1 MGSVLPL
8 NFFQKFLVRTFF
20 EGAKRTTATR
30 DFANASNQNF
40 EELAKTD
47 RDTLR
52 ARARWLSANN
62 PIMSNIDATIINNTI
77 GRGIELQLE
86 DPKLQERWDAWC
98 QVCDLTGRRVF
109 GDMQRLILK
118 TRMVDAEIYTYKKP
132 TKEGLRLQLIEADQL
147 DTYAGESGLE
157 LDSDGKVTAYHFKT
171 DSGSQKIDAKY
182 IINYHKSNRVSQYR
196 GVSEYSRSV
205 IDIKNF
211 QGFTTANIQSLRA
224 RANIAYV
231 VAGNEIDPSAH
242 GVTTAENEQIQ
253 EINGAFVHYLN
264 QGETITAVDSST
276 TPINYAEF
284 VESTVRMIST
294 GRNIS
299 YELAFRDFSKVN
311 FSSQKA
317 SIIQDNKRFDAEQHH
332 ITTYHL
338 ENIFKTWY
346 EYEVLN
352 GRDSTEVPK
361 RTWITP
367 VREWV
372 QPEKELD
379 VLLKKIDNN
388 LATPED
394 ASKALGLDYEYTLTR
409 KKENLDMA
417 KRILG
422 EHYMP
427 AVTQEV
433 RSFDE
438 ESFFERLHEVMS
450 EREIQTKQGGN

>member
-1 MGSVLPL
+1 LAL
-8 NFFQKFLVRTFF
+8 NFFQKFLMRTFF

-40 EELAKTD
+40 EDLAKTD

-62 PIMSNIDATIINNTI
+62 PIMSNIDATIINNVI
-77 GRGIELQLE
+77 GRGIQLQVK
-86 DPKLQERWDAWC
+86 DKIQAAFDAW
-98 QVCDLTGRRVF
+98 QAECDLTGRRTF
-109 GDMQRLILK
+109 YDMQRLILQ
-118 TRMVDAEIYTYKKP
+118 TRMVDGEIFIYKKP
-132 TKEGLRLQLIEADQL
+132 TKDGLRLQLLEADQL

-157 LDSDGKVTAYHFKT
+157 IDGDGRVTAYHFKT
-171 DSGSQKIDAKY
+171 DSGTQKIDAKY

-211 QGFTTANIQSLRA
+211 QGFTTATIQSLRA
-224 RANIAYV
+224 RANIAYIV
-231 VAGNEIDPSAH
+231 EGDDIDPQASGAE
-242 GVTTAENEQIQ
+242 AQENENIQ
-253 EINGAFVHYLN
+253 EINNAFVFYLN
-264 QGETITAVDSST
+264 QGQSIKALDSST

-317 SIIQDNKRFDAEQHH
+317 SVIQDNKRFDAEQAS
-332 ITTYHL
+332 ITTYVL
-338 ENIFKTWY
+338 NDIAQTWY
-346 EYEVLN
+346 ELEILSGRLSSGELN
-352 GRDSTEVPK
+352 PV
-361 RTWITP
+361 WINP
-367 VREWV
+367 PREWV

-388 LATPED
+388 LGTPED
-394 ASKALGLDYEYTLTR
+394 AAKALGLDYKDILTR
-409 KKENLDMA
+409 KKANIDLA
-417 KRILG
+417 KEILG
-422 EHYMP
+422 NEYIAP
-427 AVTQEV
+427 SVPGA

-438 ESFFERLHEVMS
+438 DSFFERLSDVMS
-450 EREIQTKQGGN
+450 QYENK